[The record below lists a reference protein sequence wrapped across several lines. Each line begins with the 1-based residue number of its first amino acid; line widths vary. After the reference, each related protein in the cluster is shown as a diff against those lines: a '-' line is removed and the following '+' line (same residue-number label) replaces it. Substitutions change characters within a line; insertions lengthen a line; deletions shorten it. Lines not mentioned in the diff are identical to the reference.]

1 MNDVTT
7 LKSLAALAIEHEAD
21 FEIIHGE
28 TTHKDK
34 RVRAQMILSLTGC
47 PEVRV
52 LFGDAKHGQRLSS
65 IHLASNSKISV
76 KQEHLLA
83 ALADHRATSGWR
95 RTMTRETPLFNI
107 HPAEDNMVSISGNIV
122 KKMWSE
128 TTVDNGE
135 SETVDEYEVWVRN
148 HVASALTLSVF
159 SPETELVEVEST
171 VFYVKVNDEES
182 PEFKEQFENAI
193 KEPELVGE
201 YIFPNTLKF
210 HHFKSK

>member
-7 LKSLAALAIEHEAD
+7 LKSLSALAIEHEAD

-47 PEVRV
+47 PEVRA

-65 IHLASNSKISV
+65 IHLASNPAITV
-76 KQEHLLA
+76 KQEHLLT
-83 ALADHRATSGWR
+83 ALANHRATAGWR

-107 HPAEDNMVSISGNIV
+107 NAAEGNMISISANIV
-122 KKMWSE
+122 KKMWTE
-128 TTVDNGE
+128 TTTENDE
-135 SETVDEYEVWVRN
+135 SETVDEYEAWVSN

-159 SPETELVEVEST
+159 NPKPELIEVEST
-171 VFYVKVNDEES
+171 VFYVKVNNEEH
-182 PEFKEQFENAI
+182 PEFKERFENNI
-193 KEPELVGE
+193 QEPELVGE
-201 YIFPNTLKF
+201 YIFPNTIKF
-210 HHFKSK
+210 HRFK